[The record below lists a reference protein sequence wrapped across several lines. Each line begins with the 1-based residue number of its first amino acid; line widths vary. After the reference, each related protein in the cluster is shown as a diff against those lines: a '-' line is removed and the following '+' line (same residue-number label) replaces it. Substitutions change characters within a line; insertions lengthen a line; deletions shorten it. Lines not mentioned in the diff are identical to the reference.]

1 MMLKKLFFCILIA
14 SLFSLTGCWDNKDI
28 NHRMMPVV
36 LGISK
41 EQEEYKLF
49 LQIPKAARGQIQTI
63 IVRETGTTINQI
75 IDKMSA
81 NLESSVDLLHAKV
94 IIVDRSLAEEGMKD
108 FISGF
113 MRSRDVP
120 SKALMVISQN
130 DIEDIFTALENQ
142 EHSEETVLLDFFEKN
157 AGWNPQIPLTRVWQV
172 YQSIHSYT
180 KDVSVAMINK
190 GENSICEFVGG
201 AVIKNGKMVEM
212 IDPNETLLY
221 NAFNDESNQGKIEV
235 LDEGSVM
242 ILGNRMNHDGKLVDG
257 KPHFHSKLRLN
268 VMVLETRG
276 EASSEEIK
284 QALTTLLLERYNR
297 MFSKI
302 QSSEADIFGIGQH
315 FRKEISREEL
325 KEWRSKYYPELVFT
339 QEIIINIQ
347 NEGNLKMP
355 AGKESQA

>member
-1 MMLKKLFFCILIA
+1 MLKKFGFCVLIF
-14 SLFSLTGCWDNKDI
+14 SLLSLTGCWDNKDI

-36 LGISK
+36 LGITK

-49 LQIPKAARGQIQTI
+49 LQIPKAARGQIQTT
-63 IVRETGTTINQI
+63 IVKETGTTINQI

-94 IIVDRSLAEEGMKD
+94 IIVDRTLAEEGMKD

-130 DIEDIFTALENQ
+130 DIEDIFSTLENQ
-142 EHSEETVLLDFFEKN
+142 EHSEETVLLDYFEKN

-180 KDVSVAMINK
+180 KDVSIAMIKK
-190 GENSICEFVGG
+190 GENSVCEFVGG

-212 IDPNETLLY
+212 IDPDETLLY

-242 ILGNRMNHDGKLVDG
+242 ILGNRMHHDSSIIDG
-257 KPHFHSKLRLN
+257 RPHFHSELRLS
-268 VMVLETRG
+268 VMVLETKG
-276 EASSEEIK
+276 EASREEIK
-284 QALTTLLLERYNR
+284 EALTALLLERYDR

-302 QSSEADIFGIGQH
+302 QSSEADILGIGQY

-325 KEWRSKYYPELVFT
+325 KNWRSKYYPELVFT
-339 QEIIINIQ
+339 QDIVINIQ
-347 NEGNLKMP
+347 NEGNLRMP
-355 AGKESQA
+355 SDKES

>member
-1 MMLKKLFFCILIA
+1 MVHRKLGLCIMLVFVL
-14 SLFSLTGCWDNKDI
+14 SLTGCWDNKDI

-36 LGISK
+36 LGITK

-49 LQIPKAARGQIQTI
+49 LQIPKAARGQIQTTV
-63 IVRETGTTINQI
+63 VRETGTTINQI
-75 IDKMSA
+75 IDKISA
-81 NLESSVDLLHAKV
+81 NLESSVDLLHVKV
-94 IIVDRSLAEEGMKD
+94 IMVDRSLAEEGMTD

-130 DIEDIFTALENQ
+130 DMEDIFSALEDQ
-142 EHSEETVLLDFFEKN
+142 EDSEETVLLDFFEKN

-180 KDVSVAMINK
+180 KDISIAMINK

-201 AVIKNGKMVEM
+201 AVIKKGKMVEM

-242 ILGNRMNHDGKLVDG
+242 ILGNRMNHKSNIKDGR
-257 KPHFHSKLRLN
+257 PYFHSKLRLN

-276 EASSEEIK
+276 ETSREEIK
-284 QALTTLLLERYNR
+284 KALTDLLLERYNN

-302 QSSEADIFGIGQH
+302 QSSEADIFGIGQY
-315 FRKEISREEL
+315 FRKEISRGEL
-325 KEWRSKYYPELVFT
+325 KEWRTKYYPELVFT
-339 QEIIINIQ
+339 QEVIINIQ

-355 AGKESQA
+355 SDKES